1 MHKIIKGD
9 QVIVIAGKDKGKTG
23 TVKLLVP
30 GKNKILVAGINLVK
44 KHQRGNPQQGVEGGI
59 ISKEAALHV
68 SNVAVY
74 NPQTKKADRV
84 RFANLEDGTKVRKY
98 VSNGEDIIVK

>member
-9 QVIVIAGKDKGKTG
+9 RVILITGKDKGKIG
-23 TVKLLVP
+23 TVAQFIIEESKVIVSGL
-30 GKNKILVAGINLVK
+30 NLIK
-44 KHQRGNPQQGVEGGI
+44 KHQKANPQKGVEGGI
-59 ISKEAALHV
+59 ISKEAAMHV

-84 RFANLEDGTKVRKY
+84 RFVILEDGTKVRQY
-98 VSNGEDIIVK
+98 VSNGENVVV

>member
-9 QVIVIAGKDKGKTG
+9 RVIVIAGKDKGKTG
-23 TVKLLVP
+23 TVLRFIVEKSKVVVS
-30 GKNKILVAGINLVK
+30 GVNLMK
-44 KHQRGNPQQGVEGGI
+44 KHQKGNPQKGVEGGI
-59 ISKEAALHV
+59 ISKEAAMHV

-84 RFANLEDGTKVRKY
+84 RFVNLEDGTKVRQY
-98 VSNGEDIIVK
+98 VSNGENVVV